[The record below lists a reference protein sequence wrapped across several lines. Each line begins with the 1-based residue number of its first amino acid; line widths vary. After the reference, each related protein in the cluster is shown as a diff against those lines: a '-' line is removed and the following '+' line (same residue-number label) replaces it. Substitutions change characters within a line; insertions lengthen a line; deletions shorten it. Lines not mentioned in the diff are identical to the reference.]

1 MLENCKPTSVF
12 SIFEAFSAI
21 PHGSRNTAAATAFC
35 LDFAKKHGLDANADA
50 AGNVVIRKAATA
62 GYESAKTVILQG
74 HLDMVAAADEGAPVC
89 LETDGLDL
97 FLDGDLVG
105 ARGTTLGG
113 DDGIAVAMILAI
125 LADDTLPHPALE
137 AVFTTDEEI
146 GMLGADAMDMSILRG
161 KYLLNLDSEDEG
173 VLTVSCAGGA
183 TAEISYPVCRESL
196 SGGVVTLAIESLAG
210 GHSGVEIDRGRTNGV
225 RFLSEMLGALAMF
238 YSFRFVS
245 FAGGEKDNAIPV
257 SAVARVF
264 CDKPDA
270 LAAAAKAYFDARRE
284 RVLSTDPEARFTATV
299 GQDTADAMGEEESRA
314 LLSMLT
320 RIPCGVQKMS
330 EDIDGLV
337 QTSLNLGILRADAA
351 CVRVTYSVR
360 SSVKEE
366 KIALL
371 DKIREEAARIGALC
385 TVEGDYPAWEYK
397 RDSVLRD
404 TVTRVFREMYGKEM
418 TVEAIHAGLECGL
431 FSDRI
436 AGLEC
441 VSLGPNMQDI
451 HTTRERLS
459 VSSVG
464 RTYDF
469 VCAILKALNG

>member
-1 MLENCKPTSVF
+1 MLENCKPQSVF
-12 SIFEAFSAI
+12 SIFEKFCSV
-21 PHGSRNTAAATAFC
+21 PHGSYNTAAATAFC
-35 LDFAKKHGLDANADA
+35 LAFAKEHGLAAESDA
-50 AGNVVIRKAATA
+50 AGNVIIRKGATA
-62 GYESAKTVILQG
+62 GYENAPTVILQG

-89 LETDGLDL
+89 FETDGLDL
-97 FLDGDLVG
+97 FLDGDLIG

-137 AVFTTDEEI
+137 AVFTTDEEV
-146 GMLGADAMDMSILRG
+146 GMLGADAMDMSGLRG

-183 TAEISYPVCRESL
+183 TAEISYPVCREST
-196 SGGVVTLAIESLAG
+196 SGAAVTLTLESLSG

-225 RFLSEMLGALAMF
+225 RFLSEMLAALSMF
-238 YSFRFVS
+238 YSFRFLS

-257 SAVARVF
+257 SATATLF
-264 CDKPDA
+264 ADKPEA
-270 LAAAAKAYFDARRE
+270 LAAAAKSYFDARAE
-284 RVLSTDPEARFTATV
+284 RVLSTDPNARFSATV
-299 GQDTADAMGEEESRA
+299 TEAAGDAIGEEDGRA

-320 RIPCGVQKMS
+320 RIPCGVQRMS
-330 EDIDGLV
+330 EDIEGLV
-337 QTSLNLGILRADAA
+337 QTSLNLGILRSEDAR
-351 CVRVTYSVR
+351 VRVTYSVR

-371 DKIREEAARIGALC
+371 DKIGEEAARIGAAC

-397 RDSVLRD
+397 KDSALRD
-404 TVTRVFREMYGKEM
+404 TVVRVFRDLYGKEM
-418 TVEAIHAGLECGL
+418 KVEAIHAGLECGI

-459 VSSVG
+459 VSSVA

-469 VCAILKALNG
+469 VCAILGALN

>member
-1 MLENCKPTSVF
+1 MLENCKPQSVF

-35 LDFAKKHGLDANADA
+35 LDFAKKHDLCATSDA
-50 AGNVVIRKAATA
+50 AGNVVIRKGATA
-62 GYESAKTVILQG
+62 GYENAPVVILQG
-74 HLDMVAAADEGAPVC
+74 HLDMVAVADEGAPVC
-89 LETDGLDL
+89 LERDGLDL
-97 FLDGDLVG
+97 FLDGDLIG

-146 GMLGADAMDMSILRG
+146 GMLGADAMDMSALRG
-161 KYLLNLDSEDEG
+161 KYLLNLDSESEG

-183 TAEISYPVCRESL
+183 TAEICYPVCRESV
-196 SGGVVTLAIESLAG
+196 SGGVVTITLDSLTG
-210 GHSGVEIDRGRTNGV
+210 GHSGVEIDRGRTNAV

-238 YSFRFVS
+238 YSFRFIS
-245 FAGGEKDNAIPV
+245 FTGGEKDNAIPV
-257 SAVARVF
+257 SATARVF
-264 CDKPDA
+264 CDRPDA
-270 LAAAAKAYFDARRE
+270 LAAAANAYFDARRE
-284 RVLSTDPEARFTATV
+284 RVRATDPHATFAAMV
-299 GQDTADAMGEEESRA
+299 GEDSADAMGEEESRA

-330 EDIDGLV
+330 EDIEGLV
-337 QTSLNLGILRADAA
+337 QTSLNLGILRAEEER
-351 CVRVTYSVR
+351 VRVTYSVR

-366 KIALL
+366 KLALL

-397 RDSVLRD
+397 KDSPLRD
-404 TVTRVFREMYGKEM
+404 TVTRVYREMYGKEM

-431 FSDRI
+431 FADRI

-441 VSLGPNMQDI
+441 VSLGPNMQNI
-451 HTTRERLS
+451 HTTLERLS
-459 VSSVG
+459 VSSSA
-464 RTYDF
+464 RTYEF
-469 VCAILKALNG
+469 VCAVLAAIK